1 MRLLIVG
8 LTDATGV
15 NKGYCTCETNPAVS
29 RSKIKWPVNWNDL
42 ANE

>member
-15 NKGYCTCETNPAVS
+15 NKRRCTRETSPAVL
-29 RSKIKWPVNWNDL
+29 RSKIKWPVNWSDL
-42 ANE
+42 ADE